1 MVLLKFK
8 VNCTKSETRAGKMG
22 QLWLQVMP
30 MTKGDANEG
39 MGVVKKD
46 VGRHRLAI
54 QPTPH

>member
-8 VNCTKSETRAGKMG
+8 VNCTKSETRAGKTG

-46 VGRHRLAI
+46 VGRHHLAI
-54 QPTPH
+54 HPTPH